1 MTTMVLALS
10 VVLGSRLAALQQD
23 GWSET
28 SFHRIH
34 LRNGNFIDGKVISD
48 KPGEVILLLKSGEL
62 TVRRDQIDQ
71 VEIVKM
77 RSWNEKPIIL
87 ESKTKPLTVTPNK
100 SNPDVS
106 KPGVDQTPMEIRK
119 KVDVIVYKVKMS
131 TGDNRRFPVEELQ
144 PLGDEGAV
152 YLASR
157 LTGLDAELSMSAA
170 AALRELKSEKSI
182 PVLQ

>member
-87 ESKTKPLTVTPNK
+87 ESKNKPPTVTPNK
-100 SNPDVS
+100 SNPDITTH
-106 KPGVDQTPMEIRK
+106 GVHQTPIHIRT
-119 KVDVIVYKVKMS
+119 
-131 TGDNRRFPVEELQ
+131 TGDHTIYKR
-144 PLGDEGAV
+144 
-152 YLASR
+152 
-157 LTGLDAELSMSAA
+157 
-170 AALRELKSEKSI
+170 
-182 PVLQ
+182 